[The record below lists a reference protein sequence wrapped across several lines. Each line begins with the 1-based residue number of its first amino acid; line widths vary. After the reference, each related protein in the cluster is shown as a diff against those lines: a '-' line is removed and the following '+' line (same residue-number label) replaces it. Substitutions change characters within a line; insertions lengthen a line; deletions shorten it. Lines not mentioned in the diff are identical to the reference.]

1 MDHDNKKSPRERLAR
16 VFRVEAQENP
26 RIRFVYYAPK
36 WLPGGNF
43 VLENS
48 MR

>member
-1 MDHDNKKSPRERLAR
+1 MGHDNKKSPRERLAR
-16 VFRVEAQENP
+16 VFRVEAQKNQ